1 MFRPNASPGVQ
12 RGVTLIELISTLAIA
27 AILLTLAVPGFSRW
41 SEESR
46 LVTEVN
52 TLLTHLHLA
61 RSEAVKQRTPVVLC
75 PDNGQGDCAAT
86 IEWQA
91 GYILFPDLDG
101 DRRRGPDEPLLRRY
115 RPDAGGPRI
124 RSARSTRGR
133 KRTLTAMESEA
144 KAVSPR

>member
-61 RSEAVKQRTPVVLC
+61 RSEAVKRRTPVVLC